1 MLIKDAD
8 GNIILDETKKEIIG
22 VNEEFWEII
31 LEYEKVF
38 QDLKVLVEALQVE
51 VEALK
56 QNNP

>member
-1 MLIKDAD
+1 MVLKDAD

-38 QDLKVLVEALQVE
+38 QDLKQLVEMLQAE
-51 VEALK
+51 VEELK
-56 QNNP
+56 QNRL

>member
-1 MLIKDAD
+1 MPLKNAE
-8 GNIILDETKKEIIG
+8 GNIILDEAKKEIIG

-38 QDLKVLVEALQVE
+38 QDLKVLVETLQAE

-56 QNNP
+56 QNP

>member
-1 MLIKDAD
+1 MPITDAD
-8 GNIILDETKKEIIG
+8 GNIILDEAKKEVIG

-38 QDLKVLVEALQVE
+38 QDLKVLVETLQAE

-56 QNNP
+56 QNP